1 MYKTFMRKLYWKINE
16 ELDKQKVDHI
26 HRQEDSNN
34 HKDFNKLKTEFSKL
48 KSEFSK
54 LKTEFNSN
62 QKVPIGF
69 FK

>member
-34 HKDFNKLKTEFSKL
+34 HKDF
-48 KSEFSK
+48 SK